1 MGQSSPDI
9 IYGRRS
15 PDQICGQEFA
25 RQNIWARVLQIN
37 YIGERSPDK
46 NIWVRVRPIKNMG
59 ESSPGQAYGR
69 ELASPNI

>member
-15 PDQICGQEFA
+15 PGQICGHEFA
-25 RQNIWARVLQIN
+25 RYNIWARVFQIN
-37 YIGERSPDK
+37 YIGEWSPDN

-59 ESSPGQAYGR
+59 QSLPGKAYGR